1 MNAMNARAMLWP
13 VLALVALTF
22 VVMIVMYRRRVREIR
37 ARRIHPQSLASALAM
52 STKLE
57 DVSASDNYRNLHEA
71 PTLFYVAALA
81 VAVAGMTDALM
92 VGLAWAY
99 VAARVVHSAIHVTYN
114 RVMHRFQAFLAS
126 QALLALLWLAIA
138 WRLVAAAVG

>member
-22 VVMIVMYRRRVREIR
+22 GVMLVMYVRRVREIR
-37 ARRIHPQSLASALAM
+37 ARGIHPQSLASALAM

-57 DVSASDNYRNLHEA
+57 DVSAADNYRNLHEA
-71 PTLFYVAALA
+71 PVLFYVAALA
-81 VAVAGMTDALM
+81 VAVTGMTDALT

-114 RVMHRFQAFLAS
+114 RVMHRFQAFAAS

-138 WRLVAAAVG
+138 WRLLAAATA

>member
-1 MNAMNARAMLWP
+1 MNARAMLWP

-22 VVMIVMYRRRVREIR
+22 VVMVVMYRRRVREIR
-37 ARRIHPQSLASALAM
+37 ARRIHPQSLAGALAM
-52 STKLE
+52 ATKLE
-57 DVSASDNYRNLHEA
+57 DVSAADNYRNLHEA
-71 PTLFYVAALA
+71 PTLFYVAALV

-138 WRLVAAAVG
+138 WRLVTAAVG